1 MNGME
6 NMETVVSGGVCAPE
20 GFLAGAITCGIKR
33 PDLPK
38 KDLALIASE
47 TPCTAAA
54 VFTKNQVAAP
64 PVRLSRKRLLEGAP
78 RAIVANSGNANAA
91 TGARGLEDAEEMCAL
106 AAAELGLAPEDI
118 FVCSTGI
125 IGKPMPMERIR
136 GRFGDLGRALGRAGS
151 EAAAE
156 AIMTSDT
163 RPKEFAVEI
172 EGGIRIG
179 GIAKG
184 AGMIRPDM
192 ATMLAFLTTDAEI
205 DRESLQSATVEA
217 VNQSFNRI
225 TIDGDTST
233 NDTVI
238 VLANGRKGAV
248 STGAFQR
255 GLNRVMLELAH
266 RIVADG
272 ERVTKFVTVEVQ
284 GGRTDGDARA
294 VADAVANS
302 NLCKASWNGE
312 DPNWGRILHAVGYAK
327 AEIREENVAIFF
339 DDLQATRAGLATE
352 TPLLDLIAVV
362 RQPRFRVTVD
372 LGLGEG
378 RAVVYSSDLSPEY
391 VDFNRREYSLVNQ
404 KAEA

>member
-1 MNGME
+1 M
-6 NMETVVSGGVCAPE
+6 
-20 GFLAGAITCGIKR
+20 R
-33 PDLPK
+33 
-38 KDLALIASE
+38 
-47 TPCTAAA
+47 
-54 VFTKNQVAAP
+54 
-64 PVRLSRKRLLEGAP
+64 
-78 RAIVANSGNANAA
+78 
-91 TGARGLEDAEEMCAL
+91 DAERMAAL
-106 AAAELGLAPEDI
+106 AASELGIQPGDV

-125 IGKPMPMERIR
+125 IGKPMPMERIE
-136 GRFGDLGRALGRAGS
+136 GRFGELLQAMNDHGS

-172 EGGIRIG
+172 AGGVRIG

-205 DRESLQSATVEA
+205 DRESLQAATVEA
-217 VNQSFNRI
+217 VNQSFNCI

-238 VLANGRKGAV
+238 VLANGRGGPV
-248 STGAFQR
+248 SREAFQE
-255 GLNRVMLELAH
+255 GLNCVMLELAH

-272 ERVTKFVTVEVQ
+272 ERVTKFVTVEVT
-284 GGRTDGDARA
+284 GGRSDAEARA
-294 VADAVANS
+294 VADTVANS

-327 AEIREENVAIFF
+327 AEILEEKVDIFF
-339 DDLQATRAGLATE
+339 DQLQATQGGLATE
-352 TPLLDLIAVV
+352 TPLLDLIAIV
-362 RQPRFRVTVD
+362 RQPKFHVTIH
-372 LGLGEG
+372 LNLGEG
-378 RAVVYSSDLSPEY
+378 RATVYSSDLSPEY

-404 KAEA
+404 KP

>member
-1 MNGME
+1 MNPSE
-6 NMETVVSGGVCAPE
+6 PTPIEGGVCAPQ
-20 GFLAGAITCGIKR
+20 GFLAGGITCGIKR

-47 TPCTAAA
+47 APCTAAA

-64 PVRLSRKRLLEGAP
+64 PVRLSQLRLAQGNP
-78 RAIVANSGNANAA
+78 QAIVANSGNANAA
-91 TGARGLEDAEEMCAL
+91 TGEPGMRDAEEMCAL
-106 AAAELGLAPEDI
+106 AAAALGLAPEDV

-136 GRFGDLGRALGRAGS
+136 HRFGDLRQAMTSEGS
-151 EAAAE
+151 AAAAE

-172 EGGIRIG
+172 EGGVRIG

-205 DRESLQSATVEA
+205 DRGILQAATVEA
-217 VNQSFNRI
+217 VNQSFNAI

-238 VLANGRKGAV
+238 VLANGRKGPV
-248 STGAFQR
+248 SREVFQR

-272 ERVTKFVTVEVQ
+272 ERVTKFVTVEVK
-284 GGRTDGDARA
+284 GARNDADARA

-327 AEIREENVAIFF
+327 AQIVEGKVDISFGSLAAARG
-339 DDLQATRAGLATE
+339 GLATE

-362 RQPRFRVTVD
+362 REPRFHITID
-372 LGLGEG
+372 LNLGDG
-378 RAVVYSSDLSPEY
+378 HAIVYSSDLSPEY

-404 KAEA
+404 KS

>member
-1 MNGME
+1 MASQS
-6 NMETVVSGGVCAPE
+6 TPIPGGVCAPQ

-33 PDLPK
+33 PDLAK

-47 TPCTAAA
+47 TPCSAAA

-64 PVRLSRKRLLEGAP
+64 PVRLSRHVLAGGTA

-91 TGARGLEDAEEMCAL
+91 TGEVGMRDAERMAAL
-106 AAAELGLAPEDI
+106 AASELGIQPGDV

-125 IGKPMPMERIR
+125 IGKPMPMERIE
-136 GRFGDLGRALGRAGS
+136 GRFGELLQAMSSDGS

-172 EGGIRIG
+172 AGGVRIG

-205 DRESLQSATVEA
+205 DRESLQAATVEA
-217 VNQSFNRI
+217 VNQSFNCI

-238 VLANGRKGAV
+238 VLANGRGGPV
-248 STGAFQR
+248 SPEAFQE

-272 ERVTKFVTVEVQ
+272 ERVTKFVTVEVK
-284 GGRTDGDARA
+284 GGRSDEDARA

-327 AEIREENVAIFF
+327 AEIQEEKVDIFF
-339 DDLQATRAGLATE
+339 DHLQATRGGLATE
-352 TPLLDLIAVV
+352 TALLDLIAIV
-362 RQPRFRVTVD
+362 RQPKFHVTIH
-372 LGLGEG
+372 LNLGEG
-378 RAVVYSSDLSPEY
+378 RATVYSSDLSPEY

-404 KAEA
+404 KS

>member
-1 MNGME
+1 MNPPE
-6 NMETVVSGGVCAPE
+6 PIPIPGGVCAPE
-20 GFLAGAITCGIKR
+20 GFLAGAISCGIKR

-38 KDLALIASE
+38 KDLALILSE
-47 TPCTAAA
+47 SPATAAA

-64 PVRLSRKRLLEGAP
+64 PVRLSRQRLATGAP

-91 TGARGLEDAEEMCAL
+91 TGEQGMRDAEEMCAL
-106 AAAELGLAPEDI
+106 AAAELGMAAEDV

-136 GRFGDLGRALGRAGS
+136 SRFGDLRQALSRAGS
-151 EAAAE
+151 ESAAE

-192 ATMLAFLTTDAEI
+192 ATMLAFLTTDAEV
-205 DRESLQSATVEA
+205 DRETLQAAAVEA
-217 VNQSFNRI
+217 VNQSFNCI

-238 VLANGRKGAV
+238 VLANGRKGKV
-248 STGAFQR
+248 SREAFQQ

-272 ERVTKFVTVEVQ
+272 ERVTKFVTVEVK
-284 GGRTDGDARA
+284 GARGDSDARA

-327 AEIREENVAIFF
+327 AEILEERVSIFF
-339 DDLQATRAGLATE
+339 NHLQATREGLATE
-352 TPLLDLIAVV
+352 TPLLDLIEIV
-362 RQPRFRVTVD
+362 RQPRFQITID
-372 LGLGEG
+372 LNLGEG
-378 RAVVYSSDLSPEY
+378 HAVVYSSDLSPEY

-404 KAEA
+404 KA

>member
-1 MNGME
+1 MTPSE
-6 NMETVVSGGVCAPE
+6 PISVPGGVCAPK

-47 TPCTAAA
+47 FPCSTAA

-64 PVRLSRKRLLEGAP
+64 PVRLCRKYLAEAAP
-78 RAIVANSGNANAA
+78 RAIIANSGNANAA
-91 TGARGLEDAEEMCAL
+91 TGEPGMRDAEEMAAL
-106 AAAELGLAPEDI
+106 AAAQLGLSPEEV

-125 IGKPMPMERIR
+125 IGKPMPMDRIR
-136 GRFGDLGRALGRAGS
+136 PRFADLHQSMSHDGS
-151 EAAAE
+151 SAAAE

-163 RPKEFAVEI
+163 RPKEFAIEI
-172 EGGIRIG
+172 DGIRIG

-192 ATMLAFLTTDAEI
+192 ATMLAFLTTDAAIER
-205 DRESLQSATVEA
+205 DALQAATIAA
-217 VNQSFNRI
+217 VNQSFNCI

-238 VLANGRKGAV
+238 VLANGQAGSIAPE
-248 STGAFQR
+248 AFQR
-255 GLNRVMLELAH
+255 GLNAVMLELAH

-272 ERVTKFVTVEVQ
+272 ERVTKFVTVEIK
-284 GGRTDGDARA
+284 GARSDADARA

-327 AEIREENVAIFF
+327 AAIREESVDIFF
-339 DDLQATRAGLATE
+339 DHLIAARGGLATA
-352 TPLLDLIAVV
+352 TPLLDLIDVV
-362 RQPRFRVTVD
+362 RQAKFRVTVD
-372 LGLGEG
+372 LHLGTG
-378 RAVVYSSDLSPEY
+378 HAVVYSSDLSPEY
-391 VDFNRREYSLVNQ
+391 VDFNRREYSLTNQ
-404 KAEA
+404 KA

>member
-1 MNGME
+1 
-6 NMETVVSGGVCAPE
+6 
-20 GFLAGAITCGIKR
+20 
-33 PDLPK
+33 
-38 KDLALIASE
+38 
-47 TPCTAAA
+47 
-54 VFTKNQVAAP
+54 
-64 PVRLSRKRLLEGAP
+64 
-78 RAIVANSGNANAA
+78 
-91 TGARGLEDAEEMCAL
+91 
-106 AAAELGLAPEDI
+106 
-118 FVCSTGI
+118 
-125 IGKPMPMERIR
+125 
-136 GRFGDLGRALGRAGS
+136 
-151 EAAAE
+151 
-156 AIMTSDT
+156 
-163 RPKEFAVEI
+163 
-172 EGGIRIG
+172 
-179 GIAKG
+179 
-184 AGMIRPDM
+184 
-192 ATMLAFLTTDAEI
+192 
-205 DRESLQSATVEA
+205 
-217 VNQSFNRI
+217 
-225 TIDGDTST
+225 
-233 NDTVI
+233 
-238 VLANGRKGAV
+238 
-248 STGAFQR
+248 
-255 GLNRVMLELAH
+255 MLELAH